1 MPVVPPQNEPV
12 TTKAGVVSSAF
23 RGNHPARVDSKGR
36 LKIPNGFL
44 TLLRAEFGAELF
56 VTSVTGE
63 FVRLYP
69 MPVWLEVER
78 RLAAVPSASPAK
90 NRFLDRVNFFGQ
102 AVTIDRQGR
111 VLLPQIL
118 RETAAMSGDVC
129 VLGLHN
135 HLAVWNQGRL
145 KERLF
150 KREPFTD
157 EDGKVL
163 AEYGI

>member
-1 MPVVPPQNEPV
+1 VPPPNKQEAHELPGPQV
-12 TTKAGVVSSAF
+12 LL
-23 RGNHPARVDSKGR
+23 RGNHLARVDSKGR

-44 TLLRAEFGAELF
+44 TLLRERYGSEAF

-63 FVRLYP
+63 FVRVYP

-78 RLAAVPSASPAK
+78 RLAAVPSTNPSR

-102 AVTIDRQGR
+102 VVSIDRQGR
-111 VLLPQIL
+111 VLLPQLL
-118 RETAAMSGDVC
+118 RESAAMSGDVC
-129 VLGLHN
+129 VLGLQN
-135 HLAVWNQGRL
+135 HLAIWNQKRL
-145 KERLF
+145 SERLF

-163 AEYGI
+163 ADYGI

>member
-1 MPVVPPQNEPV
+1 MKDPNTLPASLIV
-12 TTKAGVVSSAF
+12 F
-23 RGNHPARVDSKGR
+23 RGNHPARVDAKGR

-44 TLLRAEFGAELF
+44 PALRTQYGLEMFA
-56 VTSVTGE
+56 TSVTGE

-69 MPVWLEVER
+69 MPVWVEVER
-78 RLAAVPSASPAK
+78 RLAAVPSANPSKA
-90 NRFLDRVNFFGQ
+90 RFLDRVNFFGQ
-102 AVTIDRQGR
+102 VVSIDRQGR

-118 RETAAMSGDVC
+118 RETAAMKGEVS

-135 HLAVWNQGRL
+135 HLAVWNQKRL
-145 KERLF
+145 SERLF
-150 KREPFTD
+150 KQEPFTD